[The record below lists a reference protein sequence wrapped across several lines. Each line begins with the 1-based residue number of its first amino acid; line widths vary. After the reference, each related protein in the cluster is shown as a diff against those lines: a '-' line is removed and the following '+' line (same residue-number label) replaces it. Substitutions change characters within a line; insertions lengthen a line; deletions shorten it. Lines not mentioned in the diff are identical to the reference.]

1 MKLNI
6 ANPSTGAQKCVN
18 IEDKLK
24 TRCFIDK
31 RMGQEVP
38 GDSLGDEYKGYVFRI
53 TGGNDTEG
61 FPMMQGVA
69 VPHRVRLLLTKTSG
83 CYNPA
88 RSGER
93 KRKSVRGCIVADD
106 IASLQLII
114 VKKGD
119 AELPG
124 LTDVSFPSRKGP
136 KRASN
141 IRKLFKLSK
150 EDDVRKYVIRR
161 EIPAKKEGRKAKSI
175 APKIQRLVTPV
186 TIARRKA
193 LRLQKVNSH
202 KKAAEEAAA
211 YAKLIAQRREAERA
225 SRRSSKRSS
234 KASVKAADA
243 TPAPAAKAPV
253 KAAAVPAKVA
263 AVPAKAAAVPAK
275 AAAVPTKTVA
285 PAKTAAKQSG
295 KK

>member
-1 MKLNI
+1 MTEKTNLSQLNI

-18 IEDKLK
+18 FEDKLK

-31 RMGQEVP
+31 RMGQEVLAET
-38 GDSLGDEYKGYVFRI
+38 LGDEYKGYIFRI
-53 TGGNDTEG
+53 TGGNDAEG

-69 VPHRVRLLLTKTSG
+69 VPHRVRLLLSKTSG
-83 CYNPA
+83 CYIPG
-88 RSGER
+88 REGER

-106 IASLQLII
+106 IASLQLVI

-161 EIPAKKEGRKAKSI
+161 EIPAKKEGRKATSK

-193 LRLQKVNSH
+193 LRAKKVVAH
-202 KKAAEEAAA
+202 KRAADEAADYQKIVKA
-211 YAKLIAQRREAERA
+211 RKDAERKA
-225 SRRSSKRSS
+225 KHHHHSKTSTKVS
-234 KASVKAADA
+234 TKADA
-243 TPAPAAKAPV
+243 PAPV
-253 KAAAVPAKVA
+253 KAAPAKTVA
-263 AVPAKAAAVPAK
+263 AAKPAPAKAG
-275 AAAVPTKTVA
+275 
-285 PAKTAAKQSG
+285 G